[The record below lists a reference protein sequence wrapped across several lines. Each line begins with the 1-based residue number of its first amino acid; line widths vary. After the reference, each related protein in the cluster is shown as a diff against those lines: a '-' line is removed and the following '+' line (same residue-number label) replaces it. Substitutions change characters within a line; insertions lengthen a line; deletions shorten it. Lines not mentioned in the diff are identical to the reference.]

1 MKVFQDNNVLNVGV
15 RTEFHYQNKL
25 LAAISF
31 FSDKDVY
38 VRSILCIPKVPFT
51 YMYRFFVCTQELLLV
66 VHVRPITYMLSQK
79 GTITQEIL
87 LTLGCTK
94 ATQINKINSVS

>member
-51 YMYRFFVCTQELLLV
+51 YMYRFFVYNIHAFT
-66 VHVRPITYMLSQK
+66 K
-79 GTITQEIL
+79 GHYHSRNSVDFGMYQGNTNQQDKFSL
-87 LTLGCTK
+87 LTM
-94 ATQINKINSVS
+94 TQASKSKY